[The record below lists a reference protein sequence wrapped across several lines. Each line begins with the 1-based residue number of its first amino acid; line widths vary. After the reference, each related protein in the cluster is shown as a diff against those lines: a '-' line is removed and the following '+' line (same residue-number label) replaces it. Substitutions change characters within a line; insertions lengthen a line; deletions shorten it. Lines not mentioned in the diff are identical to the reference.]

1 MVTHDDDFALEA
13 DRVIRIRDGRI
24 DDSATTARPPQL
36 AAAG

>member
-24 DDSATTARPPQL
+24 ESPGQAQPSPAD
-36 AAAG
+36 AA